1 MKQSLSNIQKQE
13 QRQLLQQHLSAQQVL
28 VVKMLEM
35 PLAQLEDNV
44 LRELDTNP
52 SLEPDYDDREA
63 ADMPSET
70 PGKSDEEER
79 REDALNDALD
89 LMGKDDRLPYGGNG
103 EERTVEDGNTV
114 SFIDIL
120 NEQMNSRNLPK
131 MSTG

>member
-89 LMGKDDRLPYGGNG
+89 LMA
-103 EERTVEDGNTV
+103 RTTGCLTAAMVRKGRWRMGTQCH
-114 SFIDIL
+114 SSTSS
-120 NEQMNSRNLPK
+120 MSR
-131 MSTG
+131 